1 LKTITKTR
9 YLRYK
14 DVQTARKEKTRVK
27 KETIV
32 DDTSQVQVT
41 LRVKVIV
48 RAVLFDKIETDGVTI
63 GIKKRQ
69 KNILNNM
76 RN

>member
-63 GIKKRQ
+63 GIKKKTKKYFEQ
-69 KNILNNM
+69 YA
-76 RN
+76 